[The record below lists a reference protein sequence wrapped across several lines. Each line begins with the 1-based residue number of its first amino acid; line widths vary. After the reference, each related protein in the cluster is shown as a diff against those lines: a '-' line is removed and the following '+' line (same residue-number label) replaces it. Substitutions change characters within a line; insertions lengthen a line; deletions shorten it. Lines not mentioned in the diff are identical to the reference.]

1 MAQAIS
7 LLIDSFSDTFSLD
20 EQFEL
25 IQHFSKIITVLSSKH
40 NKKDLKEIY
49 YQVIFKVSFS
59 SLISFVLYCLLLS
72 SI

>member
-1 MAQAIS
+1 MSQAIS

-25 IQHFSKIITVLSSKH
+25 IQHFSKIITILNSKP